1 MGFHCDLDEVIV
13 NWLAVGAAVQTTP
26 DSFD

>member
-1 MGFHCDLDEVIV
+1 MGFHCDLDEVV
-13 NWLAVGAAVQTTP
+13 VSWLAVGVAVQAAP